1 MQLCFCCISIEY
13 INVKNQGQKDKSL
26 NQKSLKPVTIKFSQ
40 ASTSFYFDAAFS
52 DLKTIVDQKQTILVT
67 DSNLFALHEKKFKG
81 WRTIVIKSGEA
92 YKNQASVDSIISQ
105 LIAFEADRKTTLV
118 GIGGGV
124 VTDMTG
130 YAASV
135 YMRGIPFGFVPT
147 SILAMVDASIG
158 GKNGIDV
165 GLYKNMVGII
175 RQPSFLLYD
184 VSLLKTLPDNEWV
197 NGFAEIIKHA
207 CIKDAAMFRQLQLH
221 DISFYQRKKKDLQL
235 LIQRNAKLKAK
246 VVQQDEFEKG
256 DRKLLNYGHTL
267 GHALENMYEL
277 SHGQAI
283 AIGMVYAA
291 HLSQQITGFNKVLP
305 VISLLEQ
312 YGLPTHIAFDAAQAF
327 SVLKMDKKRDRDT
340 MNFVLLEKIGKAV
353 VKPIQ
358 LELLKSILENA

>member
-1 MQLCFCCISIEY
+1 MIP
-13 INVKNQGQKDKSL
+13 KKT
-26 NQKSLKPVTIKFSQ
+26 TIHFST
-40 ASTSFYFDAAFS
+40 ASTHFYFGAAFT
-52 DLKTIVDQKQTILVT
+52 DLKAIVDQKQTILIT
-67 DSNLFALHEKKFKG
+67 DETLFALHEKKFKG

-92 YKNQASVDSIISQ
+92 YKNQASIDSIIQQ
-105 LIAFEADRKTTLV
+105 LIEFEADRKTTLV

-130 YAASV
+130 YVAAV
-135 YMRGIPFGFVPT
+135 YMRGLSFGFIPST
-147 SILAMVDASIG
+147 ILAMVDASIG

-165 GLYKNMVGII
+165 GLYKNMVGVI

-184 VSLLKTLPDNEWV
+184 VAFLKTLPDHEWI

-207 CIKDAAMFRQLQLH
+207 CIKDASMFKQLQQH
-221 DISFYQRKKKDLQL
+221 DIAYYQRKKKDLQL

-267 GHALENMYEL
+267 GHALENLYEL

-291 HLSQQITGFNKVLP
+291 HLSQQNAGFKQVLQVIT
-305 VISLLEQ
+305 LLEQ
-312 YGLPTHIAFDAAQAF
+312 YGLPTHIAFEAADVFA
-327 SVLKMDKKRDRDT
+327 VLKMDKKREQDT
-340 MNFVLLEKIGKAV
+340 MNFVLLEKVGKGV

-358 LELLKSILENA
+358 LELLKSILDNS